1 MRIHWRLLL
10 SRHSGFCRLL
20 LSRCRC
26 GRTRALAPLN
36 ALVHA
41 LLAKAVSPS
50 FWQGRPYGAEDA
62 RSHEAGARN
71 REYSADAQSPRFY
84 VGGAAWTLVSYV
96 RAYRLLEDP
105 AWGCKRRG
113 PPAGSRGG
121 GTDAAHLEVLVAP
134 LLCVCTKVARSWV
147 ARPRLACPGCR
158 RSTSGLV
165 RSQCRTSW
173 PSPSERSPNP
183 ARVRVVPH
191 DARPICWQT
200 QQHP

>member
-1 MRIHWRLLL
+1 MGRAHSCSGLRIHWRLLL

-26 GRTRALAPLN
+26 SGGRTRALAPLN

-41 LLAKAVSPS
+41 LLAEAVSC
-50 FWQGRPYGAEDA
+50 
-62 RSHEAGARN
+62 HVNAGVCEIGIRQ
-71 REYSADAQSPRFY
+71 RTRLSGLCVDSRRLSVSSAGS
-84 VGGAAWTLVSYV
+84 TL
-96 RAYRLLEDP
+96 P
-105 AWGCKRRG
+105 GGCKRRG
-113 PPAGSRGG
+113 PNLGR
-121 GTDAAHLEVLVAP
+121 AAAAQTRHSFVRSWVAP

-183 ARVRVVPH
+183 GASARGSS
-191 DARPICWQT
+191 
-200 QQHP
+200 

>member
-1 MRIHWRLLL
+1 MGRAHSSFGLRIHWKLLL

-26 GRTRALAPLN
+26 SGGRTRALAPLN

-41 LLAKAVSPS
+41 LLAEAVSC
-50 FWQGRPYGAEDA
+50 
-62 RSHEAGARN
+62 HVNAGVCEIGIRQ
-71 REYSADAQSPRFY
+71 RTRLSGLCVDSRRLSVSSAGSTVPCL
-84 VGGAAWTLVSYV
+84 GGANDADRRSG
-96 RAYRLLEDP
+96 RAAQTRHSFVTS
-105 AWGCKRRG
+105 W
-113 PPAGSRGG
+113 
-121 GTDAAHLEVLVAP
+121 VAP
-134 LLCVCTKVARSWV
+134 LLRVCTKVARSWV

-183 ARVRVVPH
+183 GASARGSS
-191 DARPICWQT
+191 
-200 QQHP
+200 